1 MKSERFQNLFPILL
15 IVVALI
21 GFVLHRTGLLDPV
34 EGLFLQITA
43 PIEEGMTSVGSR
55 VGELTQTLRDLR
67 DLRQRNEELEAENAA
82 LLLEIVRLREVEHEA
97 VLKGELLNF
106 ARENPSFQIQGAH
119 VVGRVIGVDPNNLQ
133 RSITLDAGTE
143 VGIARNMPVVTE
155 RGLVGRISQAGNG
168 WSKVLLIIDG
178 SSSVNAICQS
188 TRAAGLIRGLP
199 DGSLLMEAIPQS
211 DTVSVGDTVLTSGL
225 GGNFPRQIPIGQI
238 TSVQRKDNEL
248 YQTATVHPTVD
259 FGHLEAVLVITTFKP
274 VEETEDQP

>member
-106 ARENPSFQIQGAH
+106 ARENPSF
-119 VVGRVIGVDPNNLQ
+119 
-133 RSITLDAGTE
+133 
-143 VGIARNMPVVTE
+143 
-155 RGLVGRISQAGNG
+155 
-168 WSKVLLIIDG
+168 
-178 SSSVNAICQS
+178 
-188 TRAAGLIRGLP
+188 
-199 DGSLLMEAIPQS
+199 
-211 DTVSVGDTVLTSGL
+211 
-225 GGNFPRQIPIGQI
+225 
-238 TSVQRKDNEL
+238 
-248 YQTATVHPTVD
+248 
-259 FGHLEAVLVITTFKP
+259 
-274 VEETEDQP
+274 

>member
-1 MKSERFQNLFPILL
+1 MKSERIQNLFPVLL
-15 IVVALI
+15 IGVALI
-21 GFVLHRTGLLDPV
+21 GFVLHRTGALDPV

-43 PIEEGMTSVGSR
+43 PVEEGLTAIGNQL
-55 VGELTQTLRDLR
+55 GDLTQTVRDLR
-67 DLRQRNEELEAENAA
+67 DLRQRNKELEAENAA

-119 VVGRVIGVDPNNLQ
+119 VMGRVIGKDPNNLQ
-133 RSITLDAGTE
+133 RSITLDVGTE

-168 WSKVLLIIDG
+168 WSKALLIIDG
-178 SSSVNAICQS
+178 SSSVNALCQS
-188 TRAAGLIRGLP
+188 TRAEGLIRGLP
-199 DGSLLMEAIPQS
+199 DGTLQMEAIPQA

-238 TSVQRKDNEL
+238 TSVERQDNEL

-259 FGHLEAVLVITTFKP
+259 FQHLEAVLVITSFEP
-274 VEETEDQP
+274 MAEAEDEP

>member
-259 FGHLEAVLVITTFKP
+259 SAHLEAVLVITTFKP